1 MKNVL
6 IVEAA
11 PMFREFLKD
20 KLAEEKVEVNVIA
33 DKQDSIIKMNS
44 LLPDLTIFDID
55 ENENIDYF
63 IELLSKIKENPNASR
78 IPMIATGPAASREN
92 LAYFAKHGI
101 VKYFVKPIKFDV
113 FFESIGRILHSAF
126 SMDTTPCVMDIH
138 RNRDIIF
145 IEIAQG
151 LNREKL
157 SLLKYKLSEIIEN
170 DSIDT
175 PKIVLMMTNLE
186 LTFVDGLNI
195 ELLFDN
201 ILANSKILT
210 KNIKVLSF
218 STFTKELIDGHS
230 QYDGIEVVTDISQV
244 LNSLVDSST
253 TTKVSDLVTDKILT
267 TSESEN
273 SGLIEMRFMSD
284 TEQKK
289 SVPAPAKTENN
300 NMKNEI
306 AIVDD
311 DKIIQQIVASGF
323 KNTGY
328 NCVVYSSGTEFLS
341 DITKHNFSAVI
352 LDILMT
358 GISGLDT
365 LKRLQGLS
373 KKPPIII
380 YSQAVKKELVIQALS
395 LGAKHYL
402 VKPQKPE
409 AIVKKVFEVINAAKF
424 Q

>member
-1 MKNVL
+1 
-6 IVEAA
+6 
-11 PMFREFLKD
+11 MFREFLKD
-20 KLAEEKVEVNVIA
+20 KLSEEKVEVNVIA

-44 LLPDLTIFDID
+44 LLPDLTIFDLD

-63 IELLSKIKENPNASR
+63 IELLSKIKDNPNASR
-78 IPMIATGPAASREN
+78 IPMIAAGPATSREN
-92 LAYFAKHGI
+92 LAYFAKYGI

-138 RNRDIIF
+138 RNGDIIF

-201 ILANSKILT
+201 ILSNPKILQ

-253 TTKVSDLVTDKILT
+253 TTKVSDLVTDKILS
-267 TSESEN
+267 TSETEK

-284 TEQKK
+284 SDQKK
-289 SVPAPAKTENN
+289 TAASPSQSEN
-300 NMKNEI
+300 KIETATNEI

-311 DKIIQQIVASGF
+311 DKIIQQIVSAGF
-323 KNTGY
+323 KNTGLK
-328 NCVVYSSGTEFLS
+328 CVVYSSGTEFLA

-352 LDILMT
+352 LDIMMT

-373 KKPPIII
+373 QKPPIII
-380 YSQAVKKELVIQALS
+380 YSQAVRKEMVIQALS

>member
-20 KLAEEKVEVNVIA
+20 KLSEEKVEVNVIA

-145 IEIAQG
+145 IAIAQG

-210 KNIKVLSF
+210 KNIKVLSLDSF
-218 STFTKELIDGHS
+218 MKDFIEGHRE
-230 QYDGIEVVTDISQV
+230 YHGIEVLENLGSV
-244 LNSLVDSST
+244 LNSIVENETGTNVQELITDQILSP
-253 TTKVSDLVTDKILT
+253 TDKKET
-267 TSESEN
+267 GSV
-273 SGLIEMRFMSD
+273 EMRFLSD
-284 TEQKK
+284 TGTSQDSEGA
-289 SVPAPAKTENN
+289 VLN
-300 NMKNEI
+300 I
-306 AIVDD
+306 AIIDGD
-311 DKIIQQIVASGF
+311 INSAKIIEESFRQIGAEVSVYQNSASF
-323 KNTGY
+323 
-328 NCVVYSSGTEFLS
+328 VQEI
-341 DITKHNFSAVI
+341 D
-352 LDILMT
+352 
-358 GISGLDT
+358 
-365 LKRLQGLS
+365 S
-373 KKPPIII
+373 KKFSLIII
-380 YSQAVKKELVIQALS
+380 HRYTKKQIRFRTNFNYSCLI
-395 LGAKHYL
+395 
-402 VKPQKPE
+402 
-409 AIVKKVFEVINAAKF
+409 
-424 Q
+424 